1 MEPRTALALSGFF
14 AGVHASPETHPL
26 DFVAFLR
33 ITNWYSTKGNARRKL
48 NAVAVDGD
56 VVTTGLLARGQ
67 WQCRCTVRA
76 FEAFCLKSSI
86 GRSVW
91 ALFQRGRSAAAALPA
106 AAPAAAAPAAEA
118 TPEVFDEEQMLA
130 VKAMFD
136 AVSNSTGSHPINFD
150 DAWKLLYSRKNNAKR
165 ALNGPGID
173 GEIIFVNPEKGKLL
187 KPEQVNNLPSTTSAD
202 NKLTPITKPASE
214 TIMMTVNAFK
224 HFCLKAPGTLGA
236 QVREYFISLE
246 AIAKAAIAVSND
258 VASGKVTVTA
268 NTPGGIKR
276 LRELE
281 GVIAT
286 GQKKSR
292 ALSSQAAAH
301 AGTADKHDCD
311 MKQAAQ
317 IYTQVVAKSIENR
330 NAKIIEMVEDWNR
343 KVEAIHQEQA
353 DDLAQS
359 YAVARAQVQ
368 FHALAKEETL
378 CSARVARTEAE
389 REEQRTAAKIRE
401 YEELKQQRTAETA
414 AGYNEMLAR
423 QRAEA
428 VAWLQERKE
437 TGEPLTEEM
446 ESTLAGAV

>member
-14 AGVHASPETHPL
+14 AGVHASRETHPL

-150 DAWKLLYSRKNNAKR
+150 DAWKLAGYSRKDNAKA
-165 ALNGPGID
+165 ALKGPGID
-173 GEIIFVNPEKGKLL
+173 DEILFLNAQEKSIS
-187 KPEQVNNLPSTTSAD
+187 NNLPSTTSAD
-202 NKLTPITKPASE
+202 NKLSPITGRPSE
-214 TIMMTVNAFK
+214 NIMMTVNAFK

-258 VASGKVTVTA
+258 VASGEVTVTA

-286 GQKKSR
+286 GTKKSR

-359 YAVARAQVQ
+359 YAVAQAQVQ

-428 VAWLQERKE
+428 VAWLRERKE